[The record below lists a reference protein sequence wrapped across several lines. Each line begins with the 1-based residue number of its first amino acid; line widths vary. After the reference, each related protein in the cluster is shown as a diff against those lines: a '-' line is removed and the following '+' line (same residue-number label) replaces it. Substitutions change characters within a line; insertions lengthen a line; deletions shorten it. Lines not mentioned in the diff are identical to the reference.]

1 MRHFITMSYINV
13 FVEHIKILSVVSC
26 VSGNFYRFFNTWLLQ
41 FANAFLN
48 FFLVF
53 KTRVNIFLNMVTVI
67 VYFHLFIQHFDYE
80 FFPQEF
86 VFVFQKN
93 LEIQSVFFFNICI
106 SFLQSLV
113 ISIVFL
119 SVCNYFYNILRLNLS
134 IWFYKIVRLAIIA
147 ILDIHF
153 FLLNLFVYRRF

>member
-1 MRHFITMSYINV
+1 MSYINV

-26 VSGNFYRFFNTWLLQ
+26 VSGNFYRFFNTRLLQ
-41 FANAFLN
+41 FANAFLIFFFLGFKTYIFICLYNTSIMN
-48 FFLVF
+48 FF
-53 KTRVNIFLNMVTVI
+53 
-67 VYFHLFIQHFDYE
+67 
-80 FFPQEF
+80 P
-86 VFVFQKN
+86 KN
-93 LEIQSVFFFNICI
+93 LCLFFRKTSRFQVFFFNICI

-147 ILDIHF
+147 ILYIHF
-153 FLLNLFVYRRF
+153 FFIKFICLPAISITPLY